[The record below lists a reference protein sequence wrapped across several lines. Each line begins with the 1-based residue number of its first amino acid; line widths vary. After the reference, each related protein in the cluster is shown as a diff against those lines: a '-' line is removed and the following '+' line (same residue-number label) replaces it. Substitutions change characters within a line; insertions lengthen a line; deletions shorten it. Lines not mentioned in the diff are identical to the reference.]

1 MFLHQTRKRSLARL
15 GALWGRAQTVSV
27 SVSDASGQRRLMVT
41 LSGRYGA
48 LSTCSG
54 INAMAGNAAFN
65 AVLLLL
71 FVGVLRAPRKSKV
84 S

>member
-1 MFLHQTRKRSLARL
+1 MYYYYFRAALKWATPWKAWVTRLQIL
-15 GALWGRAQTVSV
+15 QFSV
-27 SVSDASGQRRLMVT
+27 SFLLLCVT

-54 INAMAGNAAFN
+54 LNAMFGNVAFN

-84 S
+84 K